1 MNPNQDDLD
10 RMLQGDDQGP
20 ASPAQTEDQGDP
32 TQTVEQQSPE
42 EVEFNSLT
50 GSTQDR
56 IRQLAKSKREL
67 QIQLEQSRN
76 APQGFVPPAPNSN
89 FRDPQ
94 EEAAIQ
100 TLSNKGI
107 ATDEKVDKKL
117 SEGINAVRWE
127 FEQGRL
133 ESKWHGQSDTPQYV
147 REEVESFIQAHPQ
160 YRAVPPEV
168 VFKSFMFPDEFLD
181 FEIKKRGTKT
191 GQTSTLRPTKQP
203 VAQEGM
209 TPEYIEQRLQQ
220 PDGRQWYDEHLDEIN
235 NVLKNMSPA

>member
-10 RMLQGDDQGP
+10 RMLQGTDQP
-20 ASPAQTEDQGDP
+20 VDSPAQTDGQEGDT
-32 TQTVEQQSPE
+32 TQPVEQQSPE

-50 GSTQDR
+50 GSTKDR
-56 IRQLAKSKREL
+56 IRQLAREKREL
-67 QIQLEQSRN
+67 QQRLEQ
-76 APQGFVPPAPNSN
+76 QQQTYVPPAPNSN

-94 EEAAIQ
+94 EEAAIR
-100 TLSNKGI
+100 TLADKGI
-107 ATDEKVDKKL
+107 ALKDDVRRTVDESV
-117 SEGINAVRWE
+117 NAMRWE
-127 FEQGRL
+127 FENGRL
-133 ESKWHGQSDTPQYV
+133 ESKWHGQEGTPSYV
-147 REEVESFIQAHPQ
+147 REEVESFIQSHPQ

-181 FEIKKRGTKT
+181 YEIKRRGTKT
-191 GQTSTLRPTKQP
+191 TQSTTYRPTKQA

-235 NVLKNMSPA
+235 AVLSKMGQA

>member
-10 RMLQGDDQGP
+10 RMLQGDDQAP
-20 ASPAQTEDQGDP
+20 ASPAQTEDQGDT

-42 EVEFNSLT
+42 EVEFNSLS

-56 IRQLAKSKREL
+56 IRKLAKDKREL
-67 QIQLEQSRN
+67 QTQLEQSRMN
-76 APQGFVPPAPNSN
+76 TYVPPAPNSN

-94 EEAAIQ
+94 EEAAIR
-100 TLSNKGI
+100 TLADKGI
-107 ATDEKVDKKL
+107 TTDDKLNKVVD
-117 SEGINAVRWE
+117 ERINAVRWE
-127 FEQGRL
+127 LEQGRL
-133 ESKWHGQSDTPQYV
+133 ESKWHGQQDTPQYV

-168 VFKSFMFPDEFLD
+168 VFKNFMFPDEFID
-181 FEIKKRGTKT
+181 FEIERRGTKT
-191 GQTSTLRPTKQP
+191 GQTTTLRPTKQP

-235 NVLKNMSPA
+235 NVLKNMQPA

>member
-10 RMLQGDDQGP
+10 RMLQGNDQNP
-20 ASPAQTEDQGDP
+20 VSPAQNDDQGDP
-32 TQTVEQQSPE
+32 TQIVEQQSPE

-50 GSTQDR
+50 GSTQER
-56 IRQLAKSKREL
+56 IRQLARSKREL
-67 QIQLEQSRN
+67 QNQLEQQRV
-76 APQGFVPPAPNSN
+76 PQGFVPPAPNSN

-100 TLSNKGI
+100 TLANKGI
-107 ATDEKVDKKL
+107 ATDAKVNKL
-117 SEGINAVRWE
+117 LDERINAVRWE
-127 FEQGRL
+127 LEQGRL
-133 ESKWHGQSDTPQYV
+133 ESKWHGQQDTPAYV
-147 REEVESFIQAHPQ
+147 KDEVESFIQAHPQ
-160 YRAVPPEV
+160 YQSVPPEV

-181 FEIKKRGTKT
+181 YEIKRRGTKT
-191 GQTSTLRPTKQP
+191 GQTSTLRPSKQP

-235 NVLKNMSPA
+235 AVLSKMSQA